1 MTPKAPPKAPQDAHF
16 DATFDD
22 NSAESGGSES
32 AAISSVPGGL
42 DAESDPGW
50 YDDATATF
58 GDRVAAAREAAG
70 LSVNDLARRA
80 GVSVTSVRAWEEDQS
95 EPRANTLQ
103 RVAGILGVSIMW
115 LLAGEG
121 DGLDQPLEMQ
131 QLPEDLTGILVEL
144 RSLRTDQAR
153 LVERLGRLEKRLR
166 LSLAHDGPGQMA
178 EKDQ

>member
-1 MTPKAPPKAPQDAHF
+1 MKAKMA
-16 DATFDD
+16 
-22 NSAESGGSES
+22 GGMY
-32 AAISSVPGGL
+32 SSS
-42 DAESDPGW
+42 SDEDSW
-50 YDDATATF
+50 YDDQTATF
-58 GDRVAAAREAAG
+58 GDRLAAAREAAG

-80 GVSVTSVRAWEEDQS
+80 GVAVASVRGWEDDQS

-121 DGLDQPLEMQ
+121 DGIDQPL
-131 QLPEDLTGILVEL
+131 TGADIPSDMTALLVEL

-166 LSLAHDGPGQMA
+166 LALADGRRGG
-178 EKDQ
+178 EE